1 MKAQNNKEVRL
12 AYFHFACYLIA
23 VVALT
28 VSILYFFMKTSS
40 IEVQGILDKT
50 EEYDKIYTNQLML
63 IESVDSI
70 YQYTSLL
77 NTSPQINDILLQSII
92 STRKMHLLDYL
103 NSMDGRDCRIYKKV
117 INDLNVFLKIKDSIR
132 ITSIQEEL
140 VRSDLLRCVDENKQV
155 SRKLSAGGLILEK
168 K

>member
-1 MKAQNNKEVRL
+1 
-12 AYFHFACYLIA
+12 
-23 VVALT
+23 
-28 VSILYFFMKTSS
+28 MKTSS

-92 STRKMHLLDYL
+92 STRKMNLLDYL
-103 NSMDGRDCRIYKKV
+103 NSMDERDCRIYKKV

-155 SRKLSAGGLILEK
+155 SRKLSAGGLIFEK